1 MTYPKDAVNQAFALL
16 PTKMDSRQARIV
28 HAAIGYQESRYDH
41 RRQIITVAREGKKVN
56 VPEGPAMGFWQFE
69 SGGGVKGVMHHA
81 STSALAKQVCAA
93 RNVAFEQDA
102 IWKALQVDDVLAA
115 AFARLLMWTDSSPLP
130 FSESGAWHMYIR
142 TWRPGKPHIASWPD
156 AWKYAHKVVTA

>member
-16 PTKMDSRQARIV
+16 PAKMDSRQARIL

-41 RRQIITVAREGKKVN
+41 RRQIITTTREGMKVN

-69 SGGGVKGVMHHA
+69 SGGGVKGVMRHA
-81 STSALAKQVCAA
+81 STSAIAKQVCAA
-93 RNVAFEQDA
+93 CGVVFDQDA

-130 FSESGAWHMYIR
+130 ATEAGAWVMYLR
-142 TWRPGKPHIASWPD
+142 TWRPGKPHIEYWSD
-156 AWKYAHKVVTA
+156 AWAYAQRAVVA